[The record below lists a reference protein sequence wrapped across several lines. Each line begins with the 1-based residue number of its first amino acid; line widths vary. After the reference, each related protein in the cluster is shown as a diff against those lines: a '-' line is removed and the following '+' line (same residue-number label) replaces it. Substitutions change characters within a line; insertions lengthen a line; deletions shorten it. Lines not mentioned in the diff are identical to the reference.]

1 MVRMGKKFFV
11 FYVILCIYAFS
22 NNVKKIR
29 SGESHTLILLGN
41 GKVFGFGWNESGQ
54 VINGN
59 SKNYKKIVE
68 IKGVE
73 SIVDIDVGDIHSVAL
88 RKDGIVF
95 TWGSDFSGQLG
106 SPDYKNFHL
115 PVIVKMKNG
124 EILKDIIKVAA
135 GWDFSVALKKDGT
148 VWTWGENKYGQ
159 LGDGTYKNKY
169 YPVCVKGPKGIGYLQ
184 NIVDIKAGAY
194 HVLALSKDG
203 TVWAWGDNQ
212 FGQLGDGSFISK
224 KYPVK
229 VKNFSGNGELSDIVK
244 IECGAFHS
252 CAINK
257 NGEVLMWGKNM
268 KGQLGNGTYE
278 DRNLPVFVKNE
289 EGKGHLKEIVDISL
303 GRNHTI
309 ALNKNGEIFVWG
321 SNKYGQLGN
330 EILKS
335 SPFPIRVYLNG
346 KPLNKIVKISA
357 GGAFNVVLNQNGE
370 LYFWGTNI
378 VLIKG
383 REINPSPLKIAKF

>member
-29 SGESHTLILLGN
+29 SGESHTLILLEN

-68 IKGVE
+68 IKGIE
-73 SIVDIDVGDIHSVAL
+73 DIVDIDAGDIHSIAL

-95 TWGSDFSGQLG
+95 AWGSDFSGQLG
-106 SPDYKNFHL
+106 NPDFKNFHL
-115 PVIVKMKNG
+115 PVIVRMKNG

-159 LGDGTYKNKY
+159 LGDG
-169 YPVCVKGPKGIGYLQ
+169 
-184 NIVDIKAGAY
+184 
-194 HVLALSKDG
+194 
-203 TVWAWGDNQ
+203 
-212 FGQLGDGSFISK
+212 SFISRR
-224 KYPVK
+224 YPVK
-229 VKNFSGNGELSDIVK
+229 VKNFSGDGEITDIVK

-257 NGEVLMWGKNM
+257 N
-268 KGQLGNGTYE
+268 
-278 DRNLPVFVKNE
+278 R
-289 EGKGHLKEIVDISL
+289 
-303 GRNHTI
+303 
-309 ALNKNGEIFVWG
+309 
-321 SNKYGQLGN
+321 
-330 EILKS
+330 
-335 SPFPIRVYLNG
+335 
-346 KPLNKIVKISA
+346 
-357 GGAFNVVLNQNGE
+357 
-370 LYFWGTNI
+370 
-378 VLIKG
+378 
-383 REINPSPLKIAKF
+383 